1 MQHTAY
7 GRGPSNNLG
16 TQSRTI
22 AITALCLFALAG
34 LISGFAVG
42 AFVRPGHTKQENIS
56 TTAVTPKIAG
66 QTAVPTRTPSL
77 QRPVN
82 LGIPKI
88 DHVSYSEVADGTTTY
103 TLSSQVIT
111 RSDTPVHAPDVT
123 CKVWLV
129 QQIPDGA
136 KFDISNQAL
145 KDVNNLQNP
154 IVGTVKNQPVVEV
167 PGLTFTDANSPQTH
181 LCTPKG
187 RGTWTY
193 QVTPS
198 VPAGVYD
205 LIVLN
210 DWSGVHY
217 NWSWVQITIQSSH

>member
-7 GRGPSNNLG
+7 GREPSNNLG

-22 AITALCLFALAG
+22 AIIALCLFALAG

-42 AFVRPGHTKQENIS
+42 AFVRPSHNQQGILS
-56 TTAVTPKIAG
+56 TPALTPKRAG
-66 QTAVPTRTPSL
+66 QTPTPTHTPSL

-82 LGIPKI
+82 LGIPRI
-88 DHVSYSEVADGTTTY
+88 DHVSYSEVADGATTY

-111 RSDTPVHAPDVT
+111 RSGAPVYAPDVT

-129 QQIPDGA
+129 QRIPDGA
-136 KFDISNQAL
+136 KFDISTQVL

-154 IVGTVKNQPVVEV
+154 IVGTVKNQPYVEI
-167 PGLTFTDANSPQTH
+167 PGLTFTDPNSPQTH
-181 LCTPKG
+181 LCTSKG

-205 LIVLN
+205 LVILN
-210 DWSGVHY
+210 DWGGVHY
-217 NWSWVQITIQSSH
+217 NWSWAQITIQRSH